1 MDYYNI
7 LIVILAILC
16 ILILGI
22 ILSTK
27 KREQFE
33 GDATDPKCN
42 YVVDESDTHRKCL
55 EKCIEHANESSDD
68 DEKNSCLSLN
78 KGCIYKCGSVQDPCT
93 YTSKGLKLTKCNIN
107 EFLDISGNN
116 IKQCIDRCR
125 ENTKDCVGC
134 HNFTIHDDIT
144 KNTVS
149 GNYTHDLNDFKT
161 KCTPH
166 ATNHQFCSPCVKH
179 CLECKEPLLCKW
191 IKSPEDQE
199 KLRDEF
205 INEPF
210 FIGVMPENK
219 SALIVWNET
228 RSDISKYLIF
238 VYKKSEVNL
247 NTKDV
252 QQSPLI
258 VKTIERDFKQVGSNS
273 HIIKGLVNG
282 EKYSITVNKVSNH
295 PIPSVK
301 SSNTID
307 VVPSIVTLVNFSDF
321 NKDNSLKQD
330 MLKSTNFFNNL
341 KNKNFEITI

>member
-1 MDYYNI
+1 MNGDSKKGLSLYDLLYGNQSAEADSLQQDAI
-7 LIVILAILC
+7 RRLQEGGLIGKQGEALVDKL
-16 ILILGI
+16 
-22 ILSTK
+22 T
-27 KREQFE
+27 F
-33 GDATDPKCN
+33 DP
-42 YVVDESDTHRKCL
+42 SDTGPIIGQNPTTEL
-55 EKCIEHANESSDD
+55 
-68 DEKNSCLSLN
+68 DENLKIQPSIAKKWNRSN
-78 KGCIYKCGSVQDPCT
+78 D
-93 YTSKGLKLTKCNIN
+93 GLKYT
-107 EFLDISGNN
+107 
-116 IKQCIDRCR
+116 
-125 ENTKDCVGC
+125 
-134 HNFTIHDDIT
+134 FTIHDDIT